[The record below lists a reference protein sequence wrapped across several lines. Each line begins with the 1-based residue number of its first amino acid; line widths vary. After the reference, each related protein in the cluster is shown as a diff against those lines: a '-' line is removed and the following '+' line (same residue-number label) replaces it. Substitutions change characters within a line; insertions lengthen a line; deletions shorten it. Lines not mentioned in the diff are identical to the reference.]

1 MTIFSDPVGHGCQ
14 DAAACANRGGIG
26 QTSGASPNMTVQVA
40 ITGHWPQGL
49 QPVKTE
55 RAHSM
60 PGPTRAAL
68 TVSKS

>member
-1 MTIFSDPVGHGCQ
+1 
-14 DAAACANRGGIG
+14 
-26 QTSGASPNMTVQVA
+26 MTVQVA